1 MRTDVACSRPREL
14 TLDGTSPPGARLT
27 EMEAA
32 EILEMSRGGAG
43 GAAPPSP
50 APHVLDTRT
59 PARHETTKDDRP

>member
-14 TLDGTSPPGARLT
+14 TLGGTSPLGARLT

-32 EILEMSRGGAG
+32 EILEMSR
-43 GAAPPSP
+43 
-50 APHVLDTRT
+50 T